1 MQIRALSLLSVAMA
15 WFIPALACAAEF
27 KFASVISDHAVLQ
40 RDVEASVW
48 GFAETGTV
56 VRVTLF
62 KEGDDK
68 PVAERTA
75 TTDDNG
81 RWTVKLPAM
90 PAGGP
95 YRITAASRLVETPLC
110 GSWNNVESAAARHVE
125 NIETTFN
132 DLQRSSTPSTSPK
145 RTSEI
150 AISDVLFGDVWFGC
164 GQSNMAYTFDG
175 YGRKPIGADEF
186 IAKAAGNPNIRT
198 LLMNDGDNKNS
209 PCPREDAI
217 GIHWETATP
226 EAIRRNGMALY
237 VMGWNLNQVLD
248 VPIGLVNASWGAT
261 KIDGWIDQAWA
272 KDHGHGH
279 AKGVAGYWYNRWAGF
294 MKNGGAEAY
303 EKKIH
308 EWNKRFDPASN
319 FLKTKPS
326 LHDPD
331 FVEDESWKPV
341 TIDGRGFQ
349 SDPFPDGFTGE
360 IWMRATFDLT
370 EDDLN
375 KNWAIGYEESYG
387 QDMTYLNGRA
397 FGGSGNPNHGYGV
410 PIKEHG
416 RVGRNVLAVRYKVW
430 GGKDGKP
437 GGMLKPVVISLW
449 PSHEQPHEMKF
460 KACFGETPPKDIW
473 NHPECRKP
481 EDARAISM
489 FSATTMDAG
498 LVHPLYPMA
507 IKGAVW
513 YQGCSDLGNGK
524 YPEFF
529 RTLVEGWRAQ
539 FTYNDRLPVLVTE
552 ICPHKLDTKPN
563 SVERM
568 ENGETNAPTWSVNA
582 DMRRQLNE
590 LATLLPDCD
599 TISLLDLGEP
609 DIHPIRKIE
618 VGERY
623 ANWALQHVYG
633 KAVEGSSPQIE
644 SVEWQGSKC
653 ILHLRNAK
661 GLKTRDGKAPKGFE
675 ISGPVETGKD
685 RKGNDKEGVVL
696 YFADAKIVGD
706 TIELTHP
713 EVAEAFA
720 FRYAWFDL
728 DCGWN
733 VVNGAGLPLGTCRGY
748 KDGKYHDQL

>member
-1 MQIRALSLLSVAMA
+1 MRIVWA
-15 WFIPALACAAEF
+15 ALAATTLASLAYAAEF

-40 RDVEASVW
+40 REVEAPVW

-56 VRVTLF
+56 VRVSLF
-62 KEGDDK
+62 KGGETK
-68 PVAERTA
+68 PLAERTA
-75 TTDDNG
+75 TTDATG
-81 RWTVKLPAM
+81 RWLVKLPAM

-95 YRITAASRLVETPLC
+95 YSLHAELVDCSRAQ
-110 GSWNNVESAAARHVE
+110 SAAGSR
-125 NIETTFN
+125 
-132 DLQRSSTPSTSPK
+132 QSTAIDKSRIS
-145 RTSEI
+145 
-150 AISDVLFGDVWFGC
+150 ISDVLFGDVWFGC

-186 IAKAAGNPNIRT
+186 IAKATGNPNVRT
-198 LLMNDGDNKNS
+198 LLMNDGENRNA
-209 PCPREDAI
+209 PCPREDAV

-237 VMGWNLNQVLD
+237 VMGWNLNQALD

-261 KIDGWIDQAWA
+261 KIDAWIDQAWA

-279 AKGVAGYWYNRWAGF
+279 AKNIAGHWFNRWAGF
-294 MKNGGAEAY
+294 MKNGGAEAF
-303 EKKIH
+303 EKAFF

-319 FLKTKPS
+319 YLKTKPS

-341 TIDGRGFQ
+341 TVDGRGFQ
-349 SDPFPDGFTGE
+349 TAPFPEGFTGE
-360 IWMRATFDLT
+360 IWMRAVFDLT
-370 EDDLN
+370 EDDL
-375 KNWAIGYEESYG
+375 KKGWAIGYEESYG
-387 QDMTYLNGRA
+387 NDMTYLNGHA
-397 FGGSGNPNHGYGV
+397 FGGSGNPTHGYGL
-410 PIKEHG
+410 PIDKFG
-416 RVGRNVLAVRYKVW
+416 VVGRNVLAVRYKVW
-430 GGKDGKP
+430 DGKDGKP
-437 GGMLKPVVISLW
+437 GGMLKPVAMSIW
-449 PSHEQPHEMKF
+449 PSHADRREFSF
-460 KACFGETPPKDIW
+460 KACIGELMPKDIW

-481 EDARAISM
+481 EDARAINM

-507 IKGAVW
+507 IKGVVW
-513 YQGCSDLGNGK
+513 YQGCSDLGNGR

-529 RTLVEGWRAQ
+529 QTLVEGWRAQ
-539 FTYNDRLPVLVTE
+539 FTYKDRLPVLITE

-563 SVERM
+563 SIERI
-568 ENGETNAPTWSVNA
+568 EKGETNAPTWSVNA

-590 LATLLPDCD
+590 LATFLPDCD
-599 TISLLDLGEP
+599 TISLLDLGEA
-609 DIHPIRKIE
+609 DIHPVRKIE

-633 KAVEGSSPQIE
+633 KPVEGSSPQIA
-644 SVEWQGSKC
+644 SVEWQGPKC

-661 GLKTRDGKAPKGFE
+661 GLKTRDGLAPKGFE
-675 ISGPVETGKD
+675 LGGPVEAGAETDKKTGKP
-685 RKGNDKEGVVL
+685 KEGIF
-696 YFADAKIVGD
+696 YRFADAKIIGD

-713 EVAEAFA
+713 AVTEAFS

-733 VVNGAGLPLGTCRGY
+733 VVNGAGLPLGTCRAY
-748 KDGKYHDQL
+748 KDDQYHQQIFTPMIDSRAPNAIDSR